1 MPRVSFL
8 GVGGGLNH
16 LCEVEVPE
24 MFAEFIGGRLNGVLM
39 WCQRERLPK
48 LEGDTRLPGKYQVL
62 SVFA

>member
-39 WCQRERLPK
+39 WLPMGQD
-48 LEGDTRLPGKYQVL
+48 LL
-62 SVFA
+62 SDPMSQ